1 MGSLALD
8 DHFQGV
14 DSARLTSA
22 ERKSDGMQI
31 DLIWVRLPRPS

>member
-1 MGSLALD
+1 MAQKLFV
-8 DHFQGV
+8 HIV

-22 ERKSDGMQI
+22 ERKSEGMQI